1 MHDRFHDTN
10 MSIFRVTKRN
20 YSHIECYN
28 YDLFAVASTM
38 SILFMKKKCATG
50 RIPNLKTGVYQ
61 RKYHCTCIHHAFI
74 YDMLLYY
81 EAYINC
87 VTISIVYIRI
97 NSEYSYNIII
107 ALSKTQVLKNESLF

>member
-20 YSHIECYN
+20 YFHIECYN

-38 SILFMKKKCATG
+38 SILFMKNAQQAAFLT
-50 RIPNLKTGVYQ
+50 LKQ
-61 RKYHCTCIHHAFI
+61 ACIHHAFI

-81 EAYINC
+81 EDYINF
-87 VTISIVYIRI
+87 VTTSIVYIRI

>member
-38 SILFMKKKCATG
+38 SILFMKNAQQAAFLT
-50 RIPNLKTGVYQ
+50 LKQASTNENTIVHVSTMHSYMI
-61 RKYHCTCIHHAFI
+61 CF
-74 YDMLLYY
+74 
-81 EAYINC
+81 YIMKL
-87 VTISIVYIRI
+87 T
-97 NSEYSYNIII
+97 
-107 ALSKTQVLKNESLF
+107 